1 MSARPAP
8 VPVRPAD
15 PARDEPAGTPFWD
28 QHFHDPAAALA
39 QARAA
44 LAQPQHHDARTL
56 AWAELTEGYHRLFMS
71 GEPGEAGPFLVAAG
85 SRFLALGDRRGTL
98 LADTGRAR
106 LLVFQREPL
115 AARDM
120 LHALLPDAKR
130 VLAPCDLFWVLNT
143 LSGTYFYTEQLDE
156 AIHRMYEAL
165 ELLRRVDI
173 SPQLVTVLSNL
184 SAALVTVGDYV
195 PARELA
201 QEALDLLQRYRNP
214 QVLLYARS
222 NLAEALAGT
231 GDWDAALATVDAML
245 ADRPGTGLPQN
256 HYFAIATEVYAR
268 HGRLDDARRCAQS
281 ADDVHR
287 RSAGPF
293 NEAYARWSDAC
304 VAMAAEPPEG
314 ALPALEKAAEVA
326 TQRKHLPIMCKAH
339 AALSER
345 YAALGRFEDA
355 WRAQRRLTDANQQ
368 RLLNRASARYY
379 LLRVEHELSSVREE
393 RDRESTRRQESEA
406 LNRQLADLNAELSR
420 KMREVEELQAQL
432 ALEAV
437 HDPLTGLFNRR
448 YLDTAM
454 PALASAADRHASP
467 LTLALIDLD
476 HFKRVNDRHGHLAG
490 DKVLRRIGKLLGAS
504 LRPSDVVARWGG
516 EEFCVIFPSTDI
528 AGAATALATLA
539 ARLRELEVEWAGRVV
554 GGFTFSAALAGYGT
568 HGRTLSELVGAADD
582 ALYAAKGAGRDRVL
596 VAKSPG

>member
-1 MSARPAP
+1 MPSRT
-8 VPVRPAD
+8 AD
-15 PARDEPAGTPFWD
+15 AEGDQSRGVPFWD
-28 QHFHDPAAALA
+28 VHFHDPAAALE
-39 QARAA
+39 QVRAV
-44 LAQPQHHDARTL
+44 LAQPHRHDERTL
-56 AWAELTEGYHRLFMS
+56 AWAELTEGFHRLFMS
-71 GEPGEAGPFLVAAG
+71 GEPAEAGPWLASAG
-85 SRFLALGDRRGTL
+85 RRFLALGDRRGTL

-106 LLVFQREPL
+106 MLVFQRQPL

-120 LHALLPDAKR
+120 LQTLLPDAKQ

-143 LSGTYFYTEQLDE
+143 LSGTYFYTEQLDA
-156 AIHRMYEAL
+156 AIREMYEAL
-165 ELLRRVDI
+165 QLLRRVEI

-184 SAALVTVGDYV
+184 SAALVTVGDYA

-231 GDWDAALATVDAML
+231 GDWDGALATVDAML
-245 ADRPGTGLPQN
+245 ADRSPAGLSPQN

-268 HGRLDDARRCAQS
+268 HGRLDDARRCAKW

-287 RSAGPF
+287 SSAGPF

-304 VAMAAEPPEG
+304 VAMATDAGEG
-314 ALPALEKAAEVA
+314 ALAALEQAAEVA
-326 TQRKHLPIMCKAH
+326 VQRKHLPITCKAF

-345 YAALGRFEDA
+345 CAALGRYEEA
-355 WRAQRRLTDANQQ
+355 WRAQCRLTEANQQ

-379 LLRVEHELSSVREE
+379 LLRVEHELSHVREE
-393 RDRESTRRQESEA
+393 RDRETTLRQESEA
-406 LNRQLADLNAELSR
+406 LNRQLAEVNAELSR

-448 YLDTAM
+448 YLDAAM
-454 PALASAADRHASP
+454 PALTSAAERHGTP

-476 HFKRVNDRHGHLAG
+476 HFKQVNDRHGHLAG

-504 LRPSDVVARWGG
+504 LRPSDIVARWGG
-516 EEFCVIFPSTDI
+516 EEFCVLFPATDI
-528 AGAATALATLA
+528 AGAATALSTLA
-539 ARLRELEVEWAGRVV
+539 TRLRELEVEWAGRVV
-554 GGFTFSAALAGYGT
+554 GGFTFSAALAAYGP
-568 HGRTLSELVGAADD
+568 HGRSLAELVGAADD

-596 VAKSPG
+596 VAKDTAQ